1 MIQMRNSVT
10 VDFQGREI
18 PVGHQRPFNLTAND
32 GDIHQ
37 YATDCIIAHWHQE
50 MEVFISTQG
59 QVRIGIE
66 DQEYLVREGE
76 GCFINS
82 DILHSFTPVDSS
94 PCTYHSFVFDTS
106 IVGGAPGSVFD
117 TSYVRPLLESGIPYL
132 QFTPCKEDAPF
143 YDNFSLAFEA
153 CRNENP
159 GYEFDV
165 RTALSKILLF
175 LNQKISPVS
184 GVKASSIQKQHMKQ
198 MLLFID
204 RHLSESFG
212 VAELAGSVN
221 ICERECQR
229 IFQRYLHYRPM
240 EYVRRKRIY
249 TSAAKL
255 LACDSPV
262 TDVAFEYGFASPSH
276 YTKQFRE
283 LMGMTPTE
291 YRRLNLSAIQ
301 PPG

>member
-66 DQEYLVREGE
+66 DQEYLVKEGE

-82 DILHSFTPVDSS
+82 DILHSFTPVDAS
-94 PCTYHSFVFDTS
+94 PCTYHSFVFDTG

-184 GVKASSIQKQHMKQ
+184 GAKASSVQKQHMKQ

>member
-66 DQEYLVREGE
+66 DQEYLVKEGE

-106 IVGGAPGSVFD
+106 IVGGAPGSIFD

-132 QFTPCKEDAPF
+132 QFTPCKENASF
-143 YDNFSLAFEA
+143 YDNFNLAFEA
-153 CRNENP
+153 CRNEAS
-159 GYEFDV
+159 GYELDV

-184 GVKASSIQKQHMKQ
+184 GAKASSIQEQHMKQ

-204 RHLSESFG
+204 RHLSESFD

>member
-66 DQEYLVREGE
+66 DQEYLVKEGE

-132 QFTPCKEDAPF
+132 QFTPCKEDVPF
-143 YDNFSLAFEA
+143 YDNFNLAFEA
-153 CRNENP
+153 CRKEAP

-184 GVKASSIQKQHMKQ
+184 GAKASSIQKQHMKQ

>member
-37 YATDCIIAHWHQE
+37 YVTDCIIAHWHQE

-66 DQEYLVREGE
+66 DQEYLVKEGE

-132 QFTPCKEDAPF
+132 QFTPCKENTSF
-143 YDNFSLAFEA
+143 YDNFNLAFEA
-153 CRNENP
+153 CRNEAS

>member
-66 DQEYLVREGE
+66 DQEYLVKEGE

-82 DILHSFTPVDSS
+82 DILHSFTPVDAS

-117 TSYVRPLLESGIPYL
+117 TSCVRPLLESGIPYL

-184 GVKASSIQKQHMKQ
+184 GAKASSIQKQHMKQ

-255 LACDSPV
+255 LAYDSPV

-301 PPG
+301 LPG

>member
-1 MIQMRNSVT
+1 MIQTRNYVT
-10 VDFQGREI
+10 IDFQGKEI
-18 PVGHQRPFNLTAND
+18 PSGHLRPFNLTAND

-50 MEVFISTQG
+50 MEIFISTRG

-82 DILHSFTPVDSS
+82 DILHSFTPVDAS
-94 PCTYHSFVFDTS
+94 PCTYHSFVFDTG

-117 TSYVRPLLESGIPYL
+117 TSCVRPLLESGIPYL

-184 GVKASSIQKQHMKQ
+184 GAKASSVQEQHMKQ

-255 LACDSPV
+255 LSCDSPV

-301 PPG
+301 LPG

>member
-66 DQEYLVREGE
+66 DQEYLVKEGE

-175 LNQKISPVS
+175 LNKKISPVS
-184 GVKASSIQKQHMKQ
+184 GAKASSIQKQHMKQ

>member
-1 MIQMRNSVT
+1 MIQTRNYVT
-10 VDFQGREI
+10 VDSQGKEI
-18 PVGHQRPFNLTAND
+18 PSEHLRPFNLTAND

-50 MEVFISTQG
+50 MEIFISTRG

-94 PCTYHSFVFDTS
+94 PCTYHSFVFDTG

-117 TSYVRPLLESGIPYL
+117 TSCVRPLLESGIPYF

-143 YDNFSLAFEA
+143 YDNFSLAFES

-165 RTALSKILLF
+165 RTALSFFTVICITAPW
-175 LNQKISPVS
+175 NMS
-184 GVKASSIQKQHMKQ
+184 
-198 MLLFID
+198 
-204 RHLSESFG
+204 
-212 VAELAGSVN
+212 AGSGF
-221 ICERECQR
+221 I
-229 IFQRYLHYRPM
+229 P
-240 EYVRRKRIY
+240 
-249 TSAAKL
+249 L
-255 LACDSPV
+255 LQSCSP
-262 TDVAFEYGFASPSH
+262 AMCP
-276 YTKQFRE
+276 
-283 LMGMTPTE
+283 
-291 YRRLNLSAIQ
+291 
-301 PPG
+301 

>member
-18 PVGHQRPFNLTAND
+18 PIGHQRPFNLTAND

-66 DQEYLVREGE
+66 DQEYLVKEGE

-117 TSYVRPLLESGIPYL
+117 TSCVRPLLESGIPYL
-132 QFTPCKEDAPF
+132 QFTPCKENASF
-143 YDNFSLAFEA
+143 YDNFNLAFEA
-153 CRNENP
+153 CRKEAS

-184 GVKASSIQKQHMKQ
+184 GAKASSIQEQHMKQ

-204 RHLSESFG
+204 RHLSESC
-212 VAELAGSVN
+212 L
-221 ICERECQR
+221 
-229 IFQRYLHYRPM
+229 L
-240 EYVRRKRIY
+240 Y
-249 TSAAKL
+249 TSPSPR
-255 LACDSPV
+255 DS
-262 TDVAFEYGFASPSH
+262 
-276 YTKQFRE
+276 
-283 LMGMTPTE
+283 
-291 YRRLNLSAIQ
+291 
-301 PPG
+301 

>member
-66 DQEYLVREGE
+66 DQEYLVKEGE

-106 IVGGAPGSVFD
+106 IIGGAPGSVFD

-132 QFTPCKEDAPF
+132 QFTPCKEDVPF
-143 YDNFSLAFEA
+143 YDNFNLAFEA
-153 CRNENP
+153 CRKEAP

-184 GVKASSIQKQHMKQ
+184 GAKASSIQEQHMKQ

-204 RHLSESFG
+204 RHLSESFN

-301 PPG
+301 PPR